1 MEARLVIA
9 AGIGCR
15 AGCAAADI
23 VRALELALTAA
34 GLAVADVHALFSAE
48 FKSSEG
54 GLRSAASELELP
66 VFFLSNAALA
76 SHAAAC
82 LTHSPQVARRTALPS
97 VAEAA
102 ALAGAVTIASGSVR
116 LLGVR
121 QLAGGAACALAQAEQ
136 RA

>member
-1 MEARLVIA
+1 VIA

-23 VRALELALTAA
+23 LRALELALGAC
-34 GLAVADVHALFSAE
+34 GVAISDVHALFSAE
-48 FKSSEG
+48 FKSSES
-54 GLRSAASELELP
+54 GLRAAASALERP
-66 VFFLSNAALA
+66 VFFLSSAALA
-76 SHAAAC
+76 AQAAAC
-82 LTHSPQVARRTALPS
+82 LSHSAQVVRRAALPS

-102 ALAGAVTIASGSVR
+102 ALAGAVTIAGGSGSAR

-121 QLAGGAACALAQAEQ
+121 QLAGGAACALAELER